1 LIRRSLKITAW
12 ALVALALLLL
22 LAVGTV
28 WILGNT
34 ASGRVQIEK
43 LTARLTKGQVQLSGL
58 AGSFPSHLTLEQLQL
73 RDAAGVWLTAR
84 RIELDWTPL
93 AYLEDRLLQ
102 INRLHVASVEMER
115 LPQSSPTPGSG
126 EVSIP
131 RIDVAEASFDLLHVG
146 PLLAGTPASLVAG
159 GSAHLRSLHDMLFD
173 ASARR
178 IDGDG
183 EYELHLHFDEQRLDA
198 SLKLHEPAGGPLE
211 NMLSLPG
218 LGALQADVKFNG
230 PRSAEQVE
238 VSLLAGELKGHAEG
252 SLNLSELSA
261 DLGFSFESAAM
272 SPRPDLSWE
281 RAVLRGRWHGNLK
294 SPNAEGHLD
303 VTRLRLPGET
313 QMAALNADI
322 AANLGNA
329 ELHALVR
336 GLKIPGSQPRL
347 LEDDPVKIEASV
359 RLDDP
364 ARRLELSASHRLF
377 SLHGQAVTTAEPSA
391 TVELRLPSVTPFAA
405 AYAAQDLRGSA
416 VINAQL
422 QGYPRATH
430 IKLDANAKLIPGAQI
445 WAAAVGDRARLEFSG
460 VFKDEALTI
469 DNLKF
474 TGRTLALG
482 ANGSVSAR
490 SVKGRWDVALSDLS
504 ALSPTLAGTLKG
516 SGSAAGAMTDL
527 AVEGSLSSTLSVRG
541 SQSGTIS
548 AEASV
553 HGLPSTPSGTL
564 IAKGSLD
571 GAPLQLDVA
580 MERSAERAVHAVIHQ
595 ASWKSA
601 HLDGDITLTVDK
613 AQMHGQLALA
623 VAQLQ
628 DLQHLLA
635 IDVAGSLVGNL
646 ALRPDGQRTRARM
659 QIDAQDVKLA
669 GLTGSAQVSGD
680 GFTDSFAFKAGLQI
694 PQLKGAA
701 AGLEASGNLN
711 LEAGEISIAEA
722 LGKYRGQDIHLLAPA
737 RIYFA
742 NGLSVDPLKLGAR
755 KAELDLQGQIAPA
768 LAVRASLRN
777 VQPGLVNV
785 FLPNLLA
792 AGVIEAHAD
801 LHGSLARPLGEIT
814 ANALGIQS
822 AEDAALGLPPANI
835 HVTAGLRGHTADID
849 ARLDAGSASQL
860 SAVGE
865 APLAADGQVDM
876 KINGKLDV
884 GVMNAFLEARGQHA
898 AGQLDINATVTGS
911 VGSPQI
917 AGTVDLKNGKVNDY
931 GRGVSF
937 TDITAQ
943 IVGNEGALQIKSFT
957 ASAAP
962 GSVSMSG
969 TVGVLQK
976 GIPVELKIAA
986 SNAQP
991 IVSKLVTAN
1000 LNADLAIKGMA
1011 RERLDISGSV
1021 HLNRT
1026 LIGIPNGLPLNVAV
1040 LDVRRRGKKAAV
1052 VPDKPLIIGLGVAVQ
1067 APQEILVQG
1076 RGLDAEMGGDL
1087 QISGT
1092 TDSPLVTGGFDLQRG
1107 SFSLAA
1113 GRLNFSAGR
1122 VSFNGAGLKT
1132 KIDPTL
1138 DFTAQ
1143 TTIGDTTAIMHI
1155 TGLADAPQFEFT
1167 SNPAKPQDEI
1177 MALLLFGAPTQQL
1190 TPLQLAQV
1198 GVALASFSG
1207 VGGNGGSLNPLVK
1220 IQRSLGLDRLTV
1232 GAGPPTTPTGT
1243 DSGASIA
1250 AGRYISKRVYIEAK
1264 QNSAGTSQLQAD
1276 VDLTKHLKL
1285 QTKLGNGTASVQG
1298 TTPDNDPGTS
1308 VGLRYQFEY

>member
-1 LIRRSLKITAW
+1 MIAW
-12 ALVALALLLL
+12 AFGALALLLVL
-22 LAVGTV
+22 LVGTV

-34 ASGRVQIEK
+34 AAGRVQIEK
-43 LTARLTKGQVQLSGL
+43 LTASLTKGQVQLSGL

-93 AYLEDRLLQ
+93 AYLEGRLQ
-102 INRLHVASVEMER
+102 IDRLHVAAVEMER
-115 LPQSSPTPGSG
+115 LPRGSSAPGSA
-126 EVSIP
+126 EASIP
-131 RIDVAEASFDLLHVG
+131 RIDVAEASFDVLHLG
-146 PLLAGTPASLVAG
+146 SQLAGTPASLAAS
-159 GSAHLRSLHDMLFD
+159 GSAHLRSVRDMLFD

-183 EYELHLHFDEQRLDA
+183 EYELHLHFDAKRMDA
-198 SLKLHEPAGGPLE
+198 LLKLHEPAGGPLE

-218 LGALQADVKFNG
+218 LGALQAEVKLNG

-238 VSLLAGELKGHAEG
+238 VSLLAGELTGHAEG
-252 SLNLSELSA
+252 SLNLTELSA
-261 DLGFSFESAAM
+261 DLGFSFEAGAM

-281 RAVLRGRWHGNLK
+281 RAMLRGRWRGNLK
-294 SPNAEGHLD
+294 SPNAEGHLE
-303 VTRLRLPGET
+303 VTRLRIPGET
-313 QMAALNADI
+313 QMAALSADV
-322 AANLGNA
+322 AASLGNA

-336 GLKIPGSQPRL
+336 GLKIPGTQPRL

-377 SLHGQAVTTAEPSA
+377 SLHGQAVTAGEPSA
-391 TVELRLPSVTPFAA
+391 TVELKLPNVTPFAV
-405 AYAAQDLRGSA
+405 YAAQDLRGSA

-422 QGYPRATH
+422 EGYPPATH
-430 IKLDANAKLIPGAQI
+430 IKLDASAALIPGMQI

-460 VFKDEALTI
+460 AFKDDALSI
-469 DNLKF
+469 ENLKF
-474 TGRTLALG
+474 TSRTLELG

-490 SVKGRWDVALSDLS
+490 SIKGQWDVALSDLS
-504 ALSPTLAGTLKG
+504 AFSPALAGTLKG
-516 SGSAAGAMTDL
+516 SGSAAGAPTDL
-527 AVEGSLSSTLSVRG
+527 AVEASLNSTLSVRG
-541 SQSGTIS
+541 SQNGTLL
-548 AEASV
+548 AEAKV

-580 MERSAERAVHAVIHQ
+580 LERSAERALHAVVHQ
-595 ASWKSA
+595 ARWKSA
-601 HLDGDITLTVDK
+601 QLDGDITLPVDK
-613 AQMHGQLALA
+613 AQMHGQLALT

-628 DLQHLLA
+628 DLQHLLG
-635 IDVAGSLVGNL
+635 IDVAGSLAGNL
-646 ALRPDGQRTRARM
+646 VLRADGRRTSGRL
-659 QIDAQDVKLA
+659 QIDAQDVVLA
-669 GLTGSAQVSGD
+669 GLAGSAHVSGE
-680 GFTDSFAFKAGLQI
+680 GFTDSFAFKANV
-694 PQLKGAA
+694 QLPKFKDAA
-701 AGLEASGNLN
+701 ASLEASGNLN
-711 LEAGEISIAEA
+711 LESSEVSIADA
-722 LGKYRGQDIHLLAPA
+722 LGNYRGQDIRLLAPA
-737 RIYFA
+737 RFQFA
-742 NGLSVDPLKLGAR
+742 NGLLVDQLKLGAQ
-755 KAELDLQGQIAPA
+755 KAELDLQGQIAPT
-768 LAVRASLRN
+768 LGLRASLRN
-777 VQPGLVNV
+777 VQPALVNV
-785 FLPNLLA
+785 FLPNLLS

-801 LHGSLARPLGEIT
+801 LHGSLPKPLGEIT
-814 ANALGIQS
+814 VNASGLQS
-822 AEDAALGLPPANI
+822 ADDAALGLPPANI
-835 HVTAGLRGHTADID
+835 HITAGLRGNTADVD

-865 APLAADGQVDM
+865 APLAVDGQVDM

-898 AGQLDINATVTGS
+898 AGQLDIDATVTGN
-911 VGSPQI
+911 VASPQI
-917 AGTVDLKNGKVNDY
+917 AGTLDLKNGKVNDY
-931 GRGVSF
+931 GRGISF
-937 TDITAQ
+937 SDIAAQ
-943 IVGNEGALQIKSFT
+943 IVGNEGALQIKTFT
-957 ASAAP
+957 ASAPP
-962 GSVSMSG
+962 GTVSMSG
-969 TVGVLQK
+969 SVGILQK
-976 GIPVELKIAA
+976 GIPVDLKIAA
-986 SNAQP
+986 RNAQP
-991 IVSKLVTAN
+991 IVSKLVTSN
-1000 LNADLAIKGMA
+1000 LNADLAIKGTA
-1011 RERLDISGSV
+1011 RERLDISGKV

-1026 LIGIPNGLPLNVAV
+1026 LIGIPNGLPPNVAV
-1040 LDVRRRGKKAAV
+1040 LDVRRRGNKTAV
-1052 VPDKPLIIGLGVAVQ
+1052 VPDKPLIIGLDVAVQ

-1092 TDSPLVTGGFDLQRG
+1092 TDSPLVTGAFNLQRG
-1107 SFSLAA
+1107 TFSLAT
-1113 GRLNFSAGR
+1113 GRLNFSAGQ

-1143 TTIGDTTAIMHI
+1143 ATIGDTTAIMHI
-1155 TGLADAPQFEFT
+1155 TGLADAPQFDFT
-1167 SNPAKPQDEI
+1167 STPAKPQDEI

-1198 GVALASFSG
+1198 GAALASVSG
-1207 VGGNGGSLNPLVK
+1207 VGGNGSLNPLVK

-1232 GAGPPTTPTGT
+1232 GAGTPTTPTGT
-1243 DSGASIA
+1243 ESGASIA

-1264 QNSAGTSQLQAD
+1264 QSTAGNSQLEAD

>member
-1 LIRRSLKITAW
+1 MRRPFKITAW
-12 ALVALALLLL
+12 ALGALALLLL
-22 LAVGTV
+22 LLIGAV

-34 ASGRVQIEK
+34 AAGRVHIEQ

-73 RDAAGVWLTAR
+73 RDGAGVWLTAK

-115 LPQSSPTPGSG
+115 LPQSSPNQGSG
-126 EVSIP
+126 EASIP
-131 RIDVAEASFDLLHVG
+131 RIDVAEASFGVLHLG
-146 PLLAGTPASLVAG
+146 SQLAGTPASLVAG

-173 ASARR
+173 ASAQR

-183 EYELHLHFDEQRLDA
+183 DYELHLHFDEKRMDA
-198 SLKLHEPAGGPLE
+198 SLKLHEPASGPLE
-211 NMLSLPG
+211 NILSLPG
-218 LGALQADVKFNG
+218 LGALQAEVKLNG
-230 PRSAEQVE
+230 ARSAEQLE
-238 VSLLAGELKGHAEG
+238 VSLQAGELKGHAEG
-252 SLNLSELSA
+252 SVDLGNLSA
-261 DLGFSFESAAM
+261 DLAFSVEAAAM

-281 RAVLRGRWHGNLK
+281 RAMLRGRWRGNFK
-294 SPNAEGHLD
+294 TPNAEGHLE

-322 AANLGNA
+322 AANLGYA

-336 GLKIPGSQPRL
+336 GLKIPGAQPRL
-347 LEDDPVKIEASV
+347 LEDDPVKIDASV

-364 ARRLELSASHRLF
+364 ERRLQLSASHRLF
-377 SLHGQAVTTAEPSA
+377 SLRGQAVTSGEQSA
-391 TVELRLPSVTPFAA
+391 AVELKLPNVMPFS
-405 AYAAQDLRGSA
+405 AYAAQELRGSA

-422 QGYPRATH
+422 DGYPHATH
-430 IKLDANAKLIPGAQI
+430 IKLDASATLIPGAQV
-445 WAAAVGDRARLEFSG
+445 WAAAVGDRAKLEFSG
-460 VFKDEALTI
+460 VFKDDALTI
-469 DNLKF
+469 DNLKL
-474 TGRTLALG
+474 TGRALAIG

-490 SVKGRWDVALSDLS
+490 AIKGRWDLTLSDLS
-504 ALSPTLAGTLKG
+504 VFSPALAGTLNG
-516 SGSAAGAMTDL
+516 SGSAAGAMKDL
-527 AVEGSLSSTLSVRG
+527 AVEASLNSTLSVRG
-541 SQSGTIS
+541 S
-548 AEASV
+548 
-553 HGLPSTPSGTL
+553 PSGTL
-564 IAKGSLD
+564 SAEARVRGLPSAPNGTLSADGSLD
-571 GAPLQLDVA
+571 GAPLHVDVA
-580 MERSAERAVHAVIHQ
+580 MERNAERVVHAVIHE

-601 HLDGDITLTVDK
+601 HLDGDVTLPGDK
-613 AQMHGQLALA
+613 AQMHGQLAVT

-628 DLQHLLA
+628 DLQRFLG
-635 IDVAGSLVGNL
+635 IDVAGSLAGNV

-659 QIDAQDVKLA
+659 QIDARDVTLRGVA
-669 GLTGSAQVSGD
+669 GSAQVSGE
-680 GFTDSFAFKAGLQI
+680 GFTDSFAFKAGVQI
-694 PQLKGAA
+694 PKLHGVAA
-701 AGLEASGNLN
+701 SLEASGNLN
-711 LEAGEISIAEA
+711 LESNEVSIAGA
-722 LGKYRGQDIHLLAPA
+722 LGNYRGQEIRLLEPA
-737 RIYFA
+737 RIHFA
-742 NGLSVDPLKLGAR
+742 NGLSVDLLKLGAQ
-755 KAELDLQGQIAPA
+755 KAELDLQGRIAPT
-768 LAVRASLRN
+768 LELRAALRN
-777 VQPGLVNV
+777 VQPALVNV

-801 LHGSLARPLGEIT
+801 LHGIATAPMGEIT
-814 ANALGIQS
+814 VNAAGLES
-822 AEDAALGLPPANI
+822 ADDAALGLPPANI
-835 HVTAGLRGHTADID
+835 HLTAGLRGHTADID

-898 AGQLDINATVTGS
+898 SGQLDIDATVTGS
-911 VGSPQI
+911 VASPQI
-917 AGTVDLKNGKVNDY
+917 AGTLELKEGKVNDY
-931 GRGVSF
+931 GRGISF
-937 TDITAQ
+937 SDIAAQ
-943 IVGNEGALQIKSFT
+943 IVGNEGALQIKTFT
-957 ASAAP
+957 ASAP
-962 GSVSMSG
+962 PGTVSLSGSVG
-969 TVGVLQK
+969 ILQK
-976 GIPVELKIAA
+976 GIPVDLKIAA
-986 SNAQP
+986 RNAQP
-991 IVSKLVTAN
+991 IVSKLVTSN
-1000 LNADLAIKGMA
+1000 LNADLAIKGTA
-1011 RERLDISGSV
+1011 RERLDISGTV

-1040 LDVRRRGKKAAV
+1040 LDVRRRGKQTAV
-1052 VPDKPLIIGLGVAVQ
+1052 VPDKPLIIGMDVAVQ

-1107 SFSLAA
+1107 NFSLAS

-1122 VSFNGAGLKT
+1122 VSFNGAGLKS

-1198 GVALASFSG
+1198 GAALASVSG
-1207 VGGNGGSLNPLVK
+1207 VGGNGSLNPLVK

-1232 GAGPPTTPTGT
+1232 GAGPPTTATGT
-1243 DSGASIA
+1243 DTGASIA
-1250 AGRYISKRVYIEAK
+1250 AGRYVSKRVYIEAK
-1264 QNSAGTSQLQAD
+1264 QNTTGTSQLEAD

>member
-1 LIRRSLKITAW
+1 MKRRSLKMIAW
-12 ALVALALLLL
+12 AFGALALLLVL
-22 LAVGTV
+22 LVGTV

-34 ASGRVQIEK
+34 AAGRVQIEK
-43 LTARLTKGQVQLSGL
+43 LTASLTKGQVQLSGL

-93 AYLEDRLLQ
+93 AYLEGRLQ
-102 INRLHVASVEMER
+102 IDRLHVAAVEMER
-115 LPQSSPTPGSG
+115 LPRGSSAPGG
-126 EVSIP
+126 AEASIP
-131 RIDVAEASFDLLHVG
+131 RIDVAEASFDVLHLG
-146 PLLAGTPASLVAG
+146 SQLAGTPASLAAS
-159 GSAHLRSLHDMLFD
+159 GSAHLRSVRDMLFD

-183 EYELHLHFDEQRLDA
+183 EYELHLHFDAKRMDA
-198 SLKLHEPAGGPLE
+198 LLKLHEPAGGPLE

-218 LGALQADVKFNG
+218 LGALQAEVKLNG

-238 VSLLAGELKGHAEG
+238 VSLLAGELTGRAEG
-252 SLNLSELSA
+252 SLNLTELSA
-261 DLGFSFESAAM
+261 DLGFSFEAGAM

-281 RAVLRGRWHGNLK
+281 RAMLRGRWRGNLK
-294 SPNAEGHLD
+294 SPNAEGHLE
-303 VTRLRLPGET
+303 VTRLRIPGET
-313 QMAALNADI
+313 QMAALSADV
-322 AANLGNA
+322 AASLGNA

-336 GLKIPGSQPRL
+336 GLKIPGTQPRL

-377 SLHGQAVTTAEPSA
+377 SLHGQAVTAGEPSA
-391 TVELRLPSVTPFAA
+391 TVELKLPNVTPFAV
-405 AYAAQDLRGSA
+405 YAAQDLRGSA

-422 QGYPRATH
+422 QGYPPATH
-430 IKLDANAKLIPGAQI
+430 IKLDASAALIPGMQI

-460 VFKDEALTI
+460 AFKDDALSI
-469 DNLKF
+469 ENLKF
-474 TGRTLALG
+474 TSRTLALG

-490 SVKGRWDVALSDLS
+490 SIKGQWDVALSDLS
-504 ALSPTLAGTLKG
+504 AFSPALAGTLKG
-516 SGSAAGAMTDL
+516 SGSAAGAPTDL
-527 AVEGSLSSTLSVRG
+527 AVEASLNSTLSVRG
-541 SQSGTIS
+541 SQSGTLL
-548 AEASV
+548 AEAKV

-580 MERSAERAVHAVIHQ
+580 LERSAERALHAVVHQ

-601 HLDGDITLTVDK
+601 HLDGDITLPVDK
-613 AQMHGQLALA
+613 AQMHGQLALT

-628 DLQHLLA
+628 DLQHLLG
-635 IDVAGSLVGNL
+635 IDVAGSLAGNL
-646 ALRPDGQRTRARM
+646 VLRADGRRTSGRL
-659 QIDAQDVKLA
+659 QIDAQDVVLA
-669 GLTGSAQVSGD
+669 GLAGSAHVSGE
-680 GFTDSFAFKAGLQI
+680 GFTDSFAFKAGV
-694 PQLKGAA
+694 QLPKFKDAA
-701 AGLEASGNLN
+701 ASLEASGNLN
-711 LEAGEISIAEA
+711 LESSEVSIADA
-722 LGKYRGQDIHLLAPA
+722 LGNYRGQDIRLLAPA
-737 RIYFA
+737 RFQFA
-742 NGLSVDPLKLGAR
+742 NGLLVDQLKLGAQ
-755 KAELDLQGQIAPA
+755 KAELDLQGQIAPT
-768 LAVRASLRN
+768 LGLRASLRN
-777 VQPGLVNV
+777 VQPALVNV
-785 FLPNLLA
+785 FLPNLLS

-801 LHGSLARPLGEIT
+801 LHGSLPKPLGEIT
-814 ANALGIQS
+814 VNASGLQS
-822 AEDAALGLPPANI
+822 ADDAALGLPPANI
-835 HVTAGLRGHTADID
+835 HITAGLRGNTADVD

-865 APLAADGQVDM
+865 APLAVDGQVDM

-898 AGQLDINATVTGS
+898 AGQLDIDATVTGN
-911 VGSPQI
+911 VASPQI
-917 AGTVDLKNGKVNDY
+917 AGTLDLKNGKVNDY
-931 GRGVSF
+931 GRGISF
-937 TDITAQ
+937 SDIAAQ
-943 IVGNEGALQIKSFT
+943 IVGNEGALQIKTFT
-957 ASAAP
+957 ASAPP
-962 GSVSMSG
+962 GTVSMSG
-969 TVGVLQK
+969 SVGILQK
-976 GIPVELKIAA
+976 GIPVDLKIAA
-986 SNAQP
+986 RNAQP
-991 IVSKLVTAN
+991 IVSKLVTSN
-1000 LNADLAIKGMA
+1000 LNADLAIKGTA
-1011 RERLDISGSV
+1011 RERLDISGKV

-1026 LIGIPNGLPLNVAV
+1026 LIGIPNGLPPNVAV
-1040 LDVRRRGKKAAV
+1040 LDVRRRGNKTAV
-1052 VPDKPLIIGLGVAVQ
+1052 VPDKPLIIGLDVAVQ

-1092 TDSPLVTGGFDLQRG
+1092 TDSPLVTGAFNLQRG
-1107 SFSLAA
+1107 TFSLAT
-1113 GRLNFSAGR
+1113 GRLNFSAGQ

-1143 TTIGDTTAIMHI
+1143 ATIGDTTAIMHI
-1155 TGLADAPQFEFT
+1155 TGLADAPQFDFT
-1167 SNPAKPQDEI
+1167 STPAKPQDEI

-1198 GVALASFSG
+1198 GAALASVSG
-1207 VGGNGGSLNPLVK
+1207 VGGNGSLNPLVK

-1232 GAGPPTTPTGT
+1232 GAGTPTTPTGT
-1243 DSGASIA
+1243 ESGASIA

-1264 QNSAGTSQLQAD
+1264 QSTAGNSQLEAD

>member
-1 LIRRSLKITAW
+1 MRRSLKITVW
-12 ALVALALLLL
+12 ALGALALLLL
-22 LAVGTV
+22 LLIGAV

-34 ASGRVQIEK
+34 AAGRVQIQQ

-73 RDAAGVWLTAR
+73 RDDAGVWLTAK

-93 AYLEDRLLQ
+93 AYLEDRLLR
-102 INRLHVASVEMER
+102 IHRLHVASVEMER
-115 LPQSSPTPGSG
+115 LPQSSSTRGSG
-126 EVSIP
+126 EASIP
-131 RIDVAEASFDLLHVG
+131 RIDVADASFDLLHLG
-146 PLLAGTPASLVAG
+146 SQLAGAPASLVVS
-159 GSAHLRSLHDMLFD
+159 GSAHLRSVRDMLFD

-183 EYELHLHFDEQRLDA
+183 DYELHLHFDEKRMDA

-211 NMLSLPG
+211 NILSLPG
-218 LGALQADVKFNG
+218 LGALQADVKLNG
-230 PRSAEQVE
+230 PRSAEQIE
-238 VSLLAGELKGHAEG
+238 ISLLAGELKGHAEG
-252 SLNLSELSA
+252 SLDLSDLSA
-261 DLGFSFESAAM
+261 DLAFSFEAAAM

-281 RAVLRGRWHGNLK
+281 RAVLRGRWRGNIK
-294 SPNAEGHLD
+294 SPNAEGHLE

-336 GLKIPGSQPRL
+336 GLKIPGAQPRL

-364 ARRLELSASHRLF
+364 ARRVELSASHRLF
-377 SLHGQAVTTAEPSA
+377 SLRGQAVTSGEQSA
-391 TVELRLPSVTPFAA
+391 TLELKLPNVTPFAA
-405 AYAAQDLRGSA
+405 YAAQELHGSA

-422 QGYPRATH
+422 DGYPHATH
-430 IKLDANAKLIPGAQI
+430 IKLDAGAMLNPGAQV
-445 WAAAVGDRARLEFSG
+445 WAAALGDRAKLEFSG
-460 VFKDEALTI
+460 VFKDDALTI
-469 DNLKF
+469 DSFKL
-474 TGRTLALG
+474 TGRTLAIG

-490 SVKGRWDVALSDLS
+490 SIKGRWDLALSDLS
-504 ALSPTLAGTLKG
+504 VFSPVLAGTLNG
-516 SGSAAGAMTDL
+516 SGSAAGATTDL
-527 AVEGSLSSTLSVRG
+527 TVEASLNSTLSVRG
-541 SQSGTIS
+541 S
-548 AEASV
+548 
-553 HGLPSTPSGTL
+553 PSGTL
-564 IAKGSLD
+564 LAEARVRGLPATPNGTFTANGSLD
-571 GAPLQLDVA
+571 GAPLHLDVA
-580 MERSAERAVHAVIHQ
+580 MERSAERAMHAVIHE

-601 HLDGDITLTVDK
+601 HLDGDITVPADV
-613 AQMHGQLALA
+613 AQMHGQLALT

-628 DLQHLLA
+628 DLQHLLG
-635 IDVAGSLVGNL
+635 IDVAGSLAGNV
-646 ALRPDGQRTRARM
+646 ALRPDGRRTRAHM
-659 QIDAQDVKLA
+659 QVDARDVALA
-669 GLTGSAQVSGD
+669 GIAGSAQISGE
-680 GFTDSFAFKAGLQI
+680 GFTDSFAFKAGVQI
-694 PQLKGAA
+694 PKFNGVAA
-701 AGLEASGNLN
+701 SLEASGNLN
-711 LEAGEISIAEA
+711 LESNEVSMASA
-722 LGKYRGQDIHLLAPA
+722 LGNYRGQEIHLLEPA
-737 RIYFA
+737 RIHFA
-742 NGLSVDPLKLGAR
+742 NGLSVDSLKLGAQ
-755 KAELDLQGQIAPA
+755 KAELDLQGRIAPT
-768 LAVRASLRN
+768 LELRAGLRN
-777 VQPGLVNV
+777 VQPALVNV

-801 LHGSLARPLGEIT
+801 LHGSAAAPTGEIT
-814 ANALGIQS
+814 VNAAGLQS
-822 AEDAALGLPPANI
+822 ADDAALGLPPANI
-835 HVTAGLRGHTADID
+835 HVTAGLRGHTAEID

-898 AGQLDINATVTGS
+898 SGRLDINATVTGS
-911 VGSPQI
+911 VASPQI
-917 AGTVDLKNGKVNDY
+917 AGTLDLKEGKVNDY
-931 GRGVSF
+931 GRGISF
-937 TDITAQ
+937 SDIAAQ
-943 IVGNEGALQIKSFT
+943 IVGNEGALQIKTFT
-957 ASAAP
+957 ASAPP
-962 GSVSMSG
+962 GTVSMSG
-969 TVGVLQK
+969 SVGILQK
-976 GIPVELKIAA
+976 GIPVDLKIAA
-986 SNAQP
+986 RNAQP
-991 IVSKLVTAN
+991 IVSKLVTSN
-1000 LNADLAIKGMA
+1000 LNADLAIKGTA
-1011 RERLDISGSV
+1011 RERLDISGTV

-1040 LDVRRRGKKAAV
+1040 LDVRRRGKQTAV
-1052 VPDKPLIIGLGVAVQ
+1052 VPDKPLIIGMDVAVQ

-1107 SFSLAA
+1107 NFSLAS

-1122 VSFNGAGLKT
+1122 VSFNGAGLKS

-1167 SNPAKPQDEI
+1167 SNPPKPQDEI

-1198 GVALASFSG
+1198 GAALASVSG
-1207 VGGNGGSLNPLVK
+1207 VGGNGSLNPLVK
-1220 IQRSLGLDRLTV
+1220 LQRSLGLDRLTV
-1232 GAGPPTTPTGT
+1232 GAGPPTTATGT

-1250 AGRYISKRVYIEAK
+1250 AGRYVSKRVYIEAK
-1264 QNSAGTSQLQAD
+1264 QNTTGTSQIEAD
-1276 VDLTKHLKL
+1276 VDLTKRLKL